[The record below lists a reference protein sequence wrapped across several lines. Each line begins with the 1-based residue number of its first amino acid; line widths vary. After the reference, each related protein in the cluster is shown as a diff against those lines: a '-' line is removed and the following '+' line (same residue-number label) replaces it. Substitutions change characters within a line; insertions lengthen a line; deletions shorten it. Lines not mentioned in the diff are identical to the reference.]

1 MLRDWALAVGAV
13 SGALVAIAA
22 ALRLPL
28 IGRPLR
34 YIAHYLIVHPL
45 QIALRPIIHEAIDSS
60 PAVVAVR
67 HELERNDGS
76 SIRDSVDRIE
86 DRLSERGEAMAA
98 IRAQLCAD
106 GDRLARIEGRLAAG
120 DDAFAAVASRLG
132 SIEEAVTTPTP

>member
-1 MLRDWALAVGAV
+1 MIAAELVTMLRDWALAVGAV

-34 YIAHYLIVHPL
+34 YIAHHLIVHPL

-67 HELERNDGS
+67 LELERNDGS
-76 SIRDSVDRIE
+76 SIKDAVDRIE
-86 DRLSERGEAMAA
+86 QRLELGDHAMGAL
-98 IRAQLCAD
+98 REQLAED
-106 GDRLARIEGRLAAG
+106 GRRLDLQCDTLRQQSAMLARLTG
-120 DDAFAAVASRLG
+120 AVD
-132 SIEEAVTTPTP
+132 

>member
-1 MLRDWALAVGAV
+1 MIAAELVTMLRDWAVAVGAV

-67 HELERNDGS
+67 LELERNDGS
-76 SIRDSVDRIE
+76 SIKDAVDRIE
-86 DRLSERGEAMAA
+86 RRLELGDHAMGAL
-98 IRAQLCAD
+98 REQLAED
-106 GDRLARIEGRLAAG
+106 GRRLDLQCDTLRQQSAMLARLTG
-120 DDAFAAVASRLG
+120 AVD
-132 SIEEAVTTPTP
+132 

>member
-1 MLRDWALAVGAV
+1 MIAAELVTMLRDWALAVGAV

-67 HELERNDGS
+67 LELERNDGS
-76 SIRDSVDRIE
+76 SIKDAVDRIE
-86 DRLSERGEAMAA
+86 RRLELGDHAMGAL
-98 IRAQLCAD
+98 REQLAED
-106 GDRLARIEGRLAAG
+106 GRRLDLQCDTLRQQSAMLARLTG
-120 DDAFAAVASRLG
+120 AVD
-132 SIEEAVTTPTP
+132 

>member
-1 MLRDWALAVGAV
+1 MIAAELVTMLRDWALAVGAV

-67 HELERNDGS
+67 LELERNDGS
-76 SIRDSVDRIE
+76 SIKDAVDRIE
-86 DRLSERGEAMAA
+86 RRLELGDHAMGAL
-98 IRAQLCAD
+98 RE
-106 GDRLARIEGRLAAG
+106 RLAEDGRRLDLQCDTLRQQSAMLARLTG
-120 DDAFAAVASRLG
+120 AVD
-132 SIEEAVTTPTP
+132 